1 MSYALF
7 LFSGF
12 YKGFLKTGHKF
23 YKFVSDFTVPLISD
37 KVNLGHL
44 TNWKIKYLC
53 QQQNLKL
60 FENASFAER
69 IFSQNL
75 GFLILFTTLQ

>member
-12 YKGFLKTGHKF
+12 YKGFWKLGINF
-23 YKFVSDFTVPLISD
+23 INLYRIRTVPLISD

-60 FENASFAER
+60 FENASFAEM
-69 IFSQNL
+69 IF
-75 GFLILFTTLQ
+75 

>member
-12 YKGFLKTGHKF
+12 YKEFLKTGHNF

-37 KVNLGHL
+37 KVNLSHL
-44 TNWKIKYLC
+44 TN
-53 QQQNLKL
+53 
-60 FENASFAER
+60 
-69 IFSQNL
+69 
-75 GFLILFTTLQ
+75 

>member
-23 YKFVSDFTVPLISD
+23 HKFVPDVYCSPRCS
-37 KVNLGHL
+37 KKAWNERR
-44 TNWKIKYLC
+44 KE
-53 QQQNLKL
+53 KL
-60 FENASFAER
+60 
-69 IFSQNL
+69 
-75 GFLILFTTLQ
+75 

>member
-23 YKFVSDFTVPLISD
+23 HKFVPDFTVPLISD
-37 KVNLGHL
+37 KVNIGHL
-44 TNWKIKYLC
+44 TN
-53 QQQNLKL
+53 
-60 FENASFAER
+60 
-69 IFSQNL
+69 
-75 GFLILFTTLQ
+75 